1 VYTAPGLR
9 DEITVWIKGSKQKLR
24 KYFLMMYL
32 KEAYNIFKNT
42 HPSVQVSF
50 STFADLRPKNVLLL
64 KCQPPDQCKC
74 RTHENFFNKLKSL
87 NKHYSDEFCLCK
99 NEEWDS
105 DCWKGTCKICDG
117 VKEIFEMEKEK
128 DLGQDIKLKELFE
141 KFKVCYTQNFKFGAN
156 SFLFPDRHTS

>member
-1 VYTAPGLR
+1 
-9 DEITVWIKGSKQKLR
+9 
-24 KYFLMMYL
+24 M
-32 KEAYNIFKNT
+32 
-42 HPSVQVSF
+42 
-50 STFADLRPKNVLLL
+50 
-64 KCQPPDQCKC
+64 
-74 RTHENFFNKLKSL
+74 

-156 SFLFPDRHTS
+156 SFLFPELHTYHKGNYLQSYEKIMILIILY